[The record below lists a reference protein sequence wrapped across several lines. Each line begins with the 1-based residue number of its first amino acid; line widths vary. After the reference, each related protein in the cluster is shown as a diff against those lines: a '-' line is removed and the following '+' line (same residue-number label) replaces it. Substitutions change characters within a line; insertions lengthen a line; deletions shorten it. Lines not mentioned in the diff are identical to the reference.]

1 MNHYDLLNLEFVL
14 KQIKLKELLNKDE
27 INGFLLRFHSERNLL
42 KYSLEPCTIEY
53 EIRSTI
59 HELETLLQFY
69 FFNETSKK
77 ALDEIIVENQI
88 NEDWYLRH
96 NWILN
101 ELMLG
106 FIYLTEKTPIIDDN
120 NGIHFEIEYG
130 DHINCNG
137 VSEFVISHR
146 SKYRCEYSGLSDT
159 LQLLDLLWKNIK

>member
-1 MNHYDLLNLEFVL
+1 MVQFSILLN
-14 KQIKLKELLNKDE
+14 
-27 INGFLLRFHSERNLL
+27 R
-42 KYSLEPCTIEY
+42 
-53 EIRSTI
+53 
-59 HELETLLQFY
+59 TLLQFY

-88 NEDWYLRH
+88 NEYWFLRH

-106 FIYLTEKTPIIDDN
+106 FIYFTEKTPIIDDN
-120 NGIHFEIEYG
+120 NGILFEIEYG

-146 SKYRCEYSGLSDT
+146 RKYRCEYSGLSDT